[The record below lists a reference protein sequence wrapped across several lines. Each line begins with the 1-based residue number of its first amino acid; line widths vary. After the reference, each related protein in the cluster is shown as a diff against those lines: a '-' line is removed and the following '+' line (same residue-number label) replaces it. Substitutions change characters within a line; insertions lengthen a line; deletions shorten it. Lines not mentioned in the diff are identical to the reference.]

1 MSLVALKR
9 NARRRKAPISGRPG
23 GGFSLNGG
31 RRNQGWVGQTT
42 APRRACSANDPSI
55 IKRSTMNTAGLIDAT
70 VTHPTGA
77 MLESTRACD
86 ASCKINWVKDTSAFA
101 TSSAE
106 HTRAL
111 STRTAT
117 KNPAWSW
124 GLPVKERPGCGRGC
138 GAASFWIGG
147 KHYVREPYAK
157 GAQLHSTSS
166 SEYQATGLMR
176 KKSLPTPPCLSHFP
190 FTMNYNS
197 TLQTRFMTPAQA
209 IASGALPP
217 DWMKCTKHPNCCY
230 PCDKVQ
236 ARSVVVDAVSYA
248 VGQPPTYT
256 LLYSNGLDTT
266 NWDGVH
272 AQMPD
277 TGELVDGQ
285 TGLAVGCGRLR
296 YWSLGGTQPA
306 TAPDVIPLQT
316 TAYIEF
322 EPGLEIP
329 TKLNASVSFAGGHA
343 PIHLGEGLLWPPPPM
358 CPSDGFGPCD
368 AQFVGNTGKPGR
380 VYYWNTSSLAITG
393 LQDPMPDAEQSAL
406 DALLAPRS
414 GQRLTIHLSRA

>member
-1 MSLVALKR
+1 MSLVALKK
-9 NARRRKAPISGRPG
+9 NARRWKAPISGRPG

-42 APRRACSANDPSI
+42 PRTACTANDPAI

-77 MLESTRACD
+77 MLESTRACN
-86 ASCKINWVKDTSAFA
+86 ASCKINWVKDMSAFA

-106 HTRAL
+106 RTRVL
-111 STRTAT
+111 STRSAT

-124 GLPVKERPGCGRGC
+124 DSVVKEKPACGRGC

-157 GAQLHSTSS
+157 GGQLHSTSS

-190 FTMNYNS
+190 FAMNSNS
-197 TLQTRFMTPAQA
+197 TRRAVFMTPAQA
-209 IASGALPP
+209 IARGALPA
-217 DWMKCTKHPNCCY
+217 DWMKCTKYPNCCH

-236 ARSVVVDAVSYA
+236 ARSVVVDAVSHA
-248 VGQPPTYT
+248 VGQPVEYT
-256 LLYSNGLDTT
+256 LLYSDGIDDTKT
-266 NWDGVH
+266 TGGQHNQGPP
-272 AQMPD
+272 A
-277 TGELVDGQ
+277 GELVDGQ

-296 YWSLGGTQPA
+296 YWSLGGTTP
-306 TAPDVIPLQT
+306 TPAPDSIPLLT
-316 TAYIEF
+316 MAYVEF

-329 TKLNASVSFAGGHA
+329 TKLDASVSSAGGHA
-343 PIHLGEGLLWPPPPM
+343 PINLGEGLLWPPQAM
-358 CPSDGFGPCD
+358 CPSSEPCTAKFESDG
-368 AQFVGNTGKPGR
+368 GKPGAF
-380 VYYWNTSSLAITG
+380 YYWNTSSHAVHG
-393 LQDPMPDAEQSAL
+393 LQPPLPAAEQAAL
-406 DALLAPRS
+406 DALLAHRS